1 MSRRTPLTNLP
12 NAVNSPYQLTAS
24 STTTTTNS
32 TKRARPS
39 TAVARD
45 ASTQPPS
52 KRQHIDPSAQI
63 LRTPQRRARNSV
75 VDSKAIPKRATAA
88 GTRARPTIAGPPAFA
103 DIGLAT
109 RRTQASTRSR
119 MTTAAAAV
127 QKPVEIQQTQDNLD
141 TVRAWQKHYRNAFP
155 HYVFFFENIP
165 QEVMDKAQEHIKT
178 LKAVSIPHVLAGP
191 VLTRS

>member
-24 STTTTTNS
+24 STTTTNS
-32 TKRARPS
+32 GKRARPA
-39 TAVARD
+39 TTVARD
-45 ASTQPPS
+45 ASTQPPPS

-63 LRTPQRRARNSV
+63 LRTPQRRVRNSV
-75 VDSKAIPKRATAA
+75 VDSKAIPKRTTAA
-88 GTRARPTIAGPPAFA
+88 GTRPRPTIAGPPAFA

-119 MTTAAAAV
+119 TTTAAAAV
-127 QKPVEIQQTQDNLD
+127 PKPVEIQQTQDNLD

-155 HYVFFFENIP
+155 QYVFFFENIP

-178 LKAVSIPHVLAGP
+178 LKAVSVPHALAGP